1 MRTMAKRKRHE
12 PVKSKYT
19 AGPIDEL
26 TGQRLAF
33 PQVVSLPERDSEWHY
48 DEDDVE
54 EDNSGVSEMEDLVEQ
69 TYSSDMISNG
79 VYMDVDGDDVVQEI
93 EEEEEE
99 VGEMEE
105 DEWEVEP
112 QTEAIA
118 YLHSVRTEA
127 ETLPA
132 LTYVPQLGNGGEVQK
147 QSPSKTNTPANS
159 DNRWQTQFLQ
169 YYNNL
174 RETII
179 NVPEPNLSQDELD
192 ALLHINPNNRPNTSG
207 QEDGLWRLKTL
218 DQPSITLLS
227 MLDHQRTIHLLTH
240 LRKKMSTNVKEEQ
253 CMWLV
258 FLLARL
264 GDPGVLN
271 GEEVDLLRRI
281 GRKCLT
287 VREGLEDE
295 KNKVILSTVDMVVCI
310 IKYYYQQK
318 DLEETVQEVA

>member
-1 MRTMAKRKRHE
+1 MRSIDPRDFLTNRDRRLKISDVTFTPTMAKRKRHE
-12 PVKSKYT
+12 PVKPKST
-19 AGPIDEL
+19 AGPIDES

-33 PQVVSLPERDSEWHY
+33 PQVVFLSERDSEWRY
-48 DEDDVE
+48 DEDDGE
-54 EDNSGVSEMEDLVEQ
+54 EDNGGVSEMEDLVEE
-69 TYSSDMISNG
+69 TYSSDMLINSNEVEMG
-79 VYMDVDGDDVVQEI
+79 DGDDVV
-93 EEEEEE
+93 EEGEEE
-99 VGEMEE
+99 VSEVEE

-127 ETLPA
+127 EGLPA
-132 LTYVPQLGNGGEVQK
+132 MTYVPQLANGVNVQK
-147 QSPSKTNTPANS
+147 ESPTKTNASANS

-179 NVPEPNLSQDELD
+179 NAPEPNLSQDELD
-192 ALLHINPNNRPNTSG
+192 ALLHINPNNRPNTSA

-240 LRKKMSTNVKEEQ
+240 LRKKMSTSVKEEQ

-264 GDPGVLN
+264 GDPGVLS
-271 GEEVDLLRRI
+271 GEEMDLLRRI

-287 VREGLEDE
+287 V
-295 KNKVILSTVDMVVCI
+295 STG
-310 IKYYYQQK
+310 
-318 DLEETVQEVA
+318 T